1 MSAFGVRADIV
12 IDDFNRNN
20 RPSSRVYRPLEIR
33 VNITHPA
40 PGECQRVARQG
51 AQETQVG
58 LQTSW
63 SQNAVSVVAKF
74 MLTS

>member
-33 VNITHPA
+33 VNITSGTRRMPK
-40 PGECQRVARQG
+40 GCTARRARNSG
-51 AQETQVG
+51 RIANE
-58 LQTSW
+58 L
-63 SQNAVSVVAKF
+63 VAKRGERGRQVHADV
-74 MLTS
+74 L